1 MQRGVLAYSLFFKIN
16 MHMSKQ
22 KSLFDKNSFK
32 PIPNL
37 EKGRKPK
44 SKENKSKNSKQ
55 DFLDELNNI
64 VSDETNAVPNW
75 QDLVLEKVKDEPYT
89 LEDNLDFK
97 KELKELDKELEQDI
111 KDGILLQDDFS
122 IEDGVLIIKNHQEQV
137 KLNIKN
143 LARTIIDA
151 KWSQNINPNNIEL
164 LFKVDSNGFIKYS
177 SIVCISNYGVRFRVV
192 LRDVLDKL
200 NKIPFE

>member
-1 MQRGVLAYSLFFKIN
+1 M
-16 MHMSKQ
+16 
-22 KSLFDKNSFK
+22 
-32 PIPNL
+32 
-37 EKGRKPK
+37 
-44 SKENKSKNSKQ
+44 
-55 DFLDELNNI
+55 
-64 VSDETNAVPNW
+64 
-75 QDLVLEKVKDEPYT
+75 
-89 LEDNLDFK
+89 
-97 KELKELDKELEQDI
+97 
-111 KDGILLQDDFS
+111 QDDFS

>member
-16 MHMSKQ
+16 THMSKQ

-89 LEDNLDFK
+89 
-97 KELKELDKELEQDI
+97 
-111 KDGILLQDDFS
+111 LQDDFS

>member
-1 MQRGVLAYSLFFKIN
+1 
-16 MHMSKQ
+16 MSKQ
-22 KSLFDKNSFK
+22 KSLFDSNEFK
-32 PIPNL
+32 PIPNS
-37 EKGRKPK
+37 KNQKKPK
-44 SKENKSKNSKQ
+44 KTKKQIQKGKQ
-55 DFLDELNNI
+55 DFLDELNN
-64 VSDETNAVPNW
+64 VNSHKPNAVQNW
-75 QDLVLEKVKDEPYT
+75 QDLVLEKVKEEPYT

-97 KELKELDKELEQDI
+97 KELKELDKELEQDL

-122 IEDGVLIIKNHQEQV
+122 IEDSVLIIKNHQEQV

-143 LARTIIDA
+143 LAKTIIDT

-164 LFKVDSNGFIKYS
+164 SFKVDSNGFYKYS

-192 LRDVLDKL
+192 LSDVLDKL